1 MDLLLIAT
9 MLIGLWAF
17 YAVVG
22 NERERRVQKLQFEL
36 GSGATHSPTPRPQQT
51 EEIPVIG

>member
-9 MLIGLWAF
+9 ILIGLWAF

-36 GSGATHSPTPRPQQT
+36 DQARRTADAQSQQS